1 LVSDGPAR
9 GVAMAE
15 AMSSSEFYERQ
26 RALRQHLAGP
36 LPGERLSWFHAQVEQ
51 VHDEHCRL
59 W

>member
-1 LVSDGPAR
+1 
-9 GVAMAE
+9 MAE
-15 AMSSSEFYERQ
+15 ATSSGFYERQ
-26 RALRQHLAGP
+26 RALRQRLAGP